1 MVGGSTRGRGRP
13 VAGRVT
19 SPRPDQ
25 RGDPLR
31 TLLAPGS
38 ARTTDSSTN
47 GASGPGGSLARMVV
61 RPLTDGRAE
70 VDGTPEAA
78 ALEVDRPPRTR
89 LTTPDGAH
97 VVLLLPVPDPARSAA
112 GVRRL
117 EVVVDGWRFEVDL
130 EPEARAAL
138 RDRATKASGDVAR
151 GGPLELRAIIPGRV
165 LSVDVADGDT
175 VTANQRVL
183 VVEAMKMQN
192 ELRAP
197 RAGTIRGVAV
207 GPGQTV
213 ELGDVLLVIE

>member
-1 MVGGSTRGRGRP
+1 M
-13 VAGRVT
+13 T
-19 SPRPDQ
+19 SK

-31 TLLAPGS
+31 TVLAPGS
-38 ARTTDSSTN
+38 ARTTDGSTN
-47 GASGPGGSLARMVV
+47 GATGPGGSLARMVV
-61 RPLTDGRAE
+61 QPLGDGRAD

-78 ALEVDRPPRTR
+78 SLAIQEPPRAR
-89 LTTPDGAH
+89 LTTVAGTYD
-97 VVLLLPVPDPARSAA
+97 VLLLPVPDPARAAA
-112 GVRRL
+112 GVQRL

-138 RDRATKASGDVAR
+138 RDRATRASSDKVR

-175 VTANQRVL
+175 VEAGQRVL

-192 ELRAP
+192 EIRSP
-197 RAGTIRGVAV
+197 RAGTITGVAV

-213 ELGDVLLVIE
+213 ELGDVLLVVE

>member
-1 MVGGSTRGRGRP
+1 MTGE
-13 VAGRVT
+13 
-19 SPRPDQ
+19 

-31 TLLAPGS
+31 TVLAPGS
-38 ARTTDSSTN
+38 ARTNDDSTN

-61 RPLTDGRAE
+61 QALGDGRAD

-78 ALEVDRPPRTR
+78 SLSNLEPPRAR
-89 LTTPDGAH
+89 LTTPDGH
-97 VVLLLPVPDPARSAA
+97 HDVLLLPVPDPARAAA
-112 GVRRL
+112 GIQRL

-138 RDRATKASGDVAR
+138 RDRATRASGDKVR

-175 VTANQRVL
+175 VEAGQRVL

-192 ELRAP
+192 ELRSP

-213 ELGDVLLVIE
+213 ELGDVLLVVE

>member
-1 MVGGSTRGRGRP
+1 MNSE
-13 VAGRVT
+13 
-19 SPRPDQ
+19 

-31 TLLAPGS
+31 TVLAPGS
-38 ARTTDSSTN
+38 ARSPDDSTN
-47 GASGPGGSLARMVV
+47 GATGPGGSLARMVV
-61 RPLTDGRAE
+61 QPLGDGRAD

-78 ALEVDRPPRTR
+78 SLTIHAPPRAR
-89 LTTPDGAH
+89 LTTPAGAH
-97 VVLLLPVPDPARSAA
+97 DVLLLPVPDPTRTAA
-112 GVRRL
+112 GIQRL

-130 EPEARAAL
+130 EPEVRAAL
-138 RDRATKASGDVAR
+138 RDRATRASGDKVR

-175 VTANQRVL
+175 VEAGQRVL

-192 ELRAP
+192 ELRSP

-213 ELGDVLLVIE
+213 ELGDVLLVVE

>member
-1 MVGGSTRGRGRP
+1 MTGERGE
-13 VAGRVT
+13 
-19 SPRPDQ
+19 
-25 RGDPLR
+25 PLR
-31 TLLAPGS
+31 TMLAPGS
-38 ARTTDSSTN
+38 ARTTDGSTN
-47 GASGPGGSLARMVV
+47 GATGPGGSLARMVIQ
-61 RPLTDGRAE
+61 PMGDGQAD

-78 ALEVDRPPRTR
+78 SLMTLEPPRAR
-89 LTTPDGAH
+89 LTTVDGAH
-97 VVLLLPVPDPARSAA
+97 DVLLLPVPEPARAAA
-112 GVRRL
+112 GVQRL

-138 RDRATKASGDVAR
+138 RDRATRASGDIVR
-151 GGPLELRAIIPGRV
+151 GGPLELRAIIPGRI

-175 VTANQRVL
+175 VEAGQRVL

-213 ELGDVLLVIE
+213 ELGDVLLVVE

>member
-1 MVGGSTRGRGRP
+1 MT
-13 VAGRVT
+13 T
-19 SPRPDQ
+19 

-31 TLLAPGS
+31 AVLAPGS
-38 ARTTDSSTN
+38 ARTADGSTN

-61 RPLTDGRAE
+61 RPLSDGQAE
-70 VDGTPEAA
+70 VDGAPETAT
-78 ALEVDRPPRTR
+78 LTMREPPRAR
-89 LTTPDGAH
+89 LTTRDGVHA
-97 VVLLLPVPDPARSAA
+97 VLLLPVPDPARSAA

-138 RDRATKASGDVAR
+138 RDRATRASGDVAR

-175 VTANQRVL
+175 VTAGQRVL

-213 ELGDVLLVIE
+213 ELGDVLLVVE